1 MVLLIA
7 GDTSHR
13 FLDLVQELM
22 TLVVE
27 YDEIEMVW
35 DVSHTYK
42 VEDEEGDVIALFQ
55 PVDEIA
61 CGESLM
67 LHLMV
72 WRKLLEVG
80 DEEAALAF
88 LYNLV
93 KSLLDRSHLQVV

>member
-1 MVLLIA
+1 MELPIA
-7 GDTSHR
+7 GDTCHR

-22 TLVVE
+22 GLIVK
-27 YDEIEMVW
+27 YDEIKMVW
-35 DVSHTYK
+35 DVSHTNE

-67 LHLMV
+67 LHTMV
-72 WRKLLEVG
+72 WCKLLEVG
-80 DEEAALAF
+80 DEETTLAF
-88 LYNLV
+88 FYYLV